1 MVTKKLFLAVAC
13 LVGSGLGAASAP
25 KVDVCELHALLS
37 QHVPDG
43 QWLTYT
49 LALKPSMP
57 ALPILEFDNIGVGS
71 VVSVFNREKG
81 LSDTAVLISLDET
94 EAVFSLLEM
103 NPRFAKSGSP
113 YDPKARLIRMPLN
126 AKINGAVIGSLNIPP
141 QASPAA
147 VAQNSTDYDSG
158 ALTAILRNT
167 QIEYPRTT
175 SLNVGEVVSSPAFAL
190 AVKKLD
196 SATNTGFEQLL
207 IMDSHLFSASGLN
220 QHGRVER
227 RAIMGFGEGKPTI
240 DLTAFDASRGRAP
253 FLIIARDHSPASLFT
268 AIRLTPEGDIRVPFE
283 LLKFSYQ
290 SSYSHSIN
298 GIVRWGSLFSSAP
311 GGAKDSA
318 Q

>member
-1 MVTKKLFLAVAC
+1 MVTKKVFLAAA
-13 LVGSGLGAASAP
+13 LLAGSKLGAASAP
-25 KVDVCELHALLS
+25 KFDACELHALLS
-37 QHVPDG
+37 KHIPDG
-43 QWLTYT
+43 QWLSYA
-49 LALKPSMP
+49 LAARPTMP
-57 ALPILEFDNIGVGS
+57 VLPVLEFDNIGVGS
-71 VVSVFNREKG
+71 VVSVYNRENG
-81 LSDTAVLISLDET
+81 LPDTAVLISIDET

-103 NPRFAKSGSP
+103 NPRFAKTGSP
-113 YDPKARLIRMPLN
+113 YDPKARLIRLPVT
-126 AKINGAVIGSLNIPP
+126 AKINGSVIGSLDIPS

-158 ALTAILRNT
+158 ALTAVLRNT

-175 SLNVGEVVSSPAFAL
+175 ALNVGEVVSSPAFAL
-190 AVKKLD
+190 AVKEVIP
-196 SATNTGFEQLL
+196 ATSVAAEHLL
-207 IMDSHLFSASGLN
+207 VMDSHLFSASGLN
-220 QHGRVER
+220 QQGRVER
-227 RAIMGFGEGKPTI
+227 RALMGVGGGKPSI

-253 FLIIARDHSPASLFT
+253 FLIIARDHSPASLLT

-311 GGAKDSA
+311 VLTA